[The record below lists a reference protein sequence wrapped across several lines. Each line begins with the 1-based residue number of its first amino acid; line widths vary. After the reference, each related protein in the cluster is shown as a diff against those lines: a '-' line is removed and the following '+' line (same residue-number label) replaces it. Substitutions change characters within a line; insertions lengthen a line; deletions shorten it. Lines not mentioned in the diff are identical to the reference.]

1 MNLGEQ
7 LPAVHYQ
14 KLRKNGFN
22 GKQTKNTEQPIIINY
37 ILKYK
42 Y

>member
-1 MNLGEQ
+1 MNLGEK
-7 LPAVHYQ
+7 LPANHKQ

-22 GKQTKNTEQPIIINY
+22 GKQTKNAEEPIIINY